1 MWEYMNRQRA
11 GWLVDWLVGWLVGW
25 RDEQAEKLTG
35 KWTAIETDCAERV
48 CDFERNGL
56 TPL

>member
-1 MWEYMNRQRA
+1 MWGYMNRRRA
-11 GWLVDWLVGWLVGW
+11 GWLVGWMVGW

-56 TPL
+56 APH